1 MHKYE
6 KHSQI
11 VSFPSSMRSI
21 LTYLMDEGGA
31 HGKAFLGAIT
41 LRLMGC
47 SVSREKQLEI
57 FCKKR
62 LRGADCAFVL

>member
-31 HGKAFLGAIT
+31 HGKAFLGAIHASAYG
-41 LRLMGC
+41 LQRLT
-47 SVSREKQLEI
+47 
-57 FCKKR
+57 
-62 LRGADCAFVL
+62 